1 MKVKEL
7 VSGLKKLTGCYPVV
21 LMRGE
26 ETLGLSREF
35 QNDGSDWAQ
44 LSLVVRKP
52 MELDTEFLKVVLD
65 YCARQEH
72 HSLFSDETPFEE
84 FEVLASQEESKGAFY
99 TIKILKCGIEK
110 VNDVE
115 VFALHVEEIFDIDKV
130 NN

>member
-21 LMRGE
+21 LMNGE
-26 ETLGLSREF
+26 ETLGLSRDF
-35 QNDGSDWAQ
+35 HNDGSDWAQ

-52 MELDTEFLKVVLD
+52 MNLDTEFLKVVLD

-84 FEVLASQEESKGAFY
+84 FEVFASQKESEDAFY
-99 TIKILKCGIEK
+99 TIKILKCGMER

-115 VFALHVEEIFDIDKV
+115 VFALHVEEIFDTDKV
-130 NN
+130 ND